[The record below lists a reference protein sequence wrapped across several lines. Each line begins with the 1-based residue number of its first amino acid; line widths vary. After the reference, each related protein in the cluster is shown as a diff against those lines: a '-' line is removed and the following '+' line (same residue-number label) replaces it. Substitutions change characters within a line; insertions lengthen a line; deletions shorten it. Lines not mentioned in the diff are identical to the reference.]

1 MWMLALYIGQYLC
14 ENELYS
20 CISAC
25 GTDYI
30 HFILLLSGSGIT
42 LGCCKQLI
50 NWCPKHD
57 SIGQEGC
64 ILFLKVIRMALRI
77 LMHDYLI
84 IGVWS
89 AKAFSVKCFSATRLS
104 EMALLRLIGVLNMIK
119 SCLRKM
125 RLFSGETEMVLWLYQ
140 LYDMITCRSWS
151 RGSGVNRTR
160 FQKIFCGSWKSF
172 QGQPQ
177 LDAGLSTPRSTT
189 GCKLYRSPPAMWQWK
204 FSSAGSGSDA
214 ALLCGWLKLREKSL
228 SKPLV
233 CDAIIIKGDH
243 LLI

>member
-104 EMALLRLIGVLNMIK
+104 EMALLRLIGVWNMIK
-119 SCLRKM
+119 SCLGRCVCFQVKQKWSCDFTSYMTWLLADPGPVGLEWTGLVFRKYSVALEKVSRANRNWM
-125 RLFSGETEMVLWLYQ
+125 LDCPLHVLPP
-140 LYDMITCRSWS
+140 
-151 RGSGVNRTR
+151 GVSCTALLLP
-160 FQKIFCGSWKSF
+160 C
-172 QGQPQ
+172 
-177 LDAGLSTPRSTT
+177 
-189 GCKLYRSPPAMWQWK
+189 
-204 FSSAGSGSDA
+204 GSGSFHLQEVEA
-214 ALLCGWLKLREKSL
+214 TQHYSVAGWNWGKK
-228 SKPLV
+228 V
-233 CDAIIIKGDH
+233 
-243 LLI
+243 